1 MECYRSLL
9 LINKLK
15 EVSLGLCKS
24 LYCPLFEY
32 LIDLEASFNSDL
44 SRWRHPTALFGDS
57 PRDTTQSSLSSMET
71 NGLTTH
77 CQSPDSIMHPVHQAA
92 SMLDLL
98 KRRPKRVSEAL
109 SPLTWSTSSV
119 TVPSQLNLPTLNPR
133 LPTLNLFWAKTSVA
147 LPRLFKDWLSKIK
160 KRRTKP
166 SASLP
171 DRTLLTRATLQNEDR
186 HSVTKVW
193 YGKVNED
200 EVIVWAE

>member
-1 MECYRSLL
+1 MECHRSLL

-15 EVSLGLCKS
+15 EVSLRLCKS
-24 LYCPLFEY
+24 FICSLFEY
-32 LIDLEASFNSDL
+32 LINLEASFNSDL

-77 CQSPDSIMHPVHQAA
+77 CQSPDSTMHPVQQAA
-92 SMLDLL
+92 SMLVLS
-98 KRRPKRVSEAL
+98 KRRPKRISEEF

-119 TVPSQLNLPTLNPR
+119 MVPSQLNLPSLNPR
-133 LPTLNLFWAKTSVA
+133 LPTLTFTWAKKSIA

-160 KRRTKP
+160 KRRTKL

-171 DRTLLTRATLQNEDR
+171 DSTLPTVPTLENEDR